1 MVEVKVLIP
10 NFEDKENKKLGLLQ
24 PGYKYSVTK
33 ERAEY
38 LSKLGYVEIIRQK
51 ENKEK

>member
-10 NFEDKENKKLGLLQ
+10 NFEDKQNKKLGLLQ

-38 LSKLGYVEIIRQK
+38 LSKLGYVEIIKK